1 MLMGCYGLGVSR
13 LVAASIEQNYDDNGI
28 IWPEIIAPY
37 KVVIIPIGFHQSE
50 KIREFSIKLY
60 NQLQADPLLANE
72 ILLDDRNER
81 PGVMFKDHEL
91 IGIPHR
97 IVINEKLLLNNQI
110 EYKSRINS
118 ELKIIPITEILNYI
132 Y

>member
-1 MLMGCYGLGVSR
+1 MGCYGIGVSR
-13 LVAASIEQNYDDNGI
+13 LVAACIEQKHDENGI
-28 IWPEIIAPY
+28 IWPDVIAPF

-50 KIREFSIKLY
+50 KIREFSINLY
-60 NQLQADPLLANE
+60 NQLQTYASLTNE

-97 IVINEKLLLNNQI
+97 IVINEKLLVANQV
-110 EYKSRINS
+110 EYKSRTNS
-118 ELKIIPITEILNYI
+118 ELKIISITEILNYI
-132 Y
+132 